1 MYHGRGR
8 VSNVRAMDQD
18 ATFAPA
24 VALRVAR
31 PVSTMFC
38 GDGDQDGLR
47 EDTTTRNPTPDLN
60 SPALGRFF
68 SGAAA
73 ARHLSDCLA
82 GHIENPKRPSASL
95 CGTRSGE
102 AAAVPGDVSD
112 PESVQRI
119 VEAAREAYG
128 PPEILV
134 NNAGFLQQK
143 RFVDLTVED
152 FDRMIAVHLRGT
164 FLCTSAVLPDMLS
177 RGSGIIVNVASQLGQ
192 IGGIELCHY
201 SAAKAGII
209 GLTKSLAREVSAQG
223 VRVNAVAP
231 GPINTELILGLSE
244 EWQRAKAAELPLG
257 RFGEPAEVAETVA
270 FLVSDGATL
279 YVGQTLGPNSG
290 DVML

>member
-1 MYHGRGR
+1 MTPEDSRAALVTGAGSGIGRAIAEKLGR
-8 VSNVRAMDQD
+8 DGKRVVVNDLNA
-18 ATFAPA
+18 ATADE
-24 VALRVAR
+24 VVAR
-31 PVSTMFC
+31 IK
-38 GDGDQDGLR
+38 
-47 EDTTTRNPTPDLN
+47 E
-60 SPALGRFF
+60 
-68 SGAAA
+68 
-73 ARHLSDCLA
+73 SD
-82 GHIENPKRPSASL
+82 
-95 CGTRSGE
+95 GE
-102 AAAVPGDVSD
+102 ATAAPGDVSD
-112 PESVQRI
+112 PQA
-119 VEAAREAYG
+119 VEQIMAAVREAYG
-128 PPEILV
+128 SPEILV

-143 RFVDLTVED
+143 RFVELTVED

-164 FLCTSAVLPDMLS
+164 FLCTRAVLPEMLS

-244 EWQRAKAAELPLG
+244 EWQRSKAAELPLG
-257 RFGEPAEVAETVA
+257 RFGEPWEVAETVA
-270 FLVSDGATL
+270 FLVSDAATL

>member
-1 MYHGRGR
+1 MTAERSR
-8 VSNVRAMDQD
+8 
-18 ATFAPA
+18 
-24 VALRVAR
+24 VALVTGAGSGIGRAIAEKLGKEGERV
-31 PVSTMFC
+31 VV
-38 GDGDQDGLR
+38 
-47 EDTTTRNPTPDLN
+47 NDL
-60 SPALGRFF
+60 
-68 SGAAA
+68 
-73 ARHLSDCLA
+73 
-82 GHIENPKRPSASL
+82 K
-95 CGTRSGE
+95 GE
-102 AAAVPGDVSD
+102 AADEVVAGIKESGGEASSAPGDVSD
-112 PESVQRI
+112 VEDVDRI
-119 VEAAREAYG
+119 VTAAREAYG
-128 PPEILV
+128 SPEILV

-164 FLCTSAVLPDMLS
+164 FLCTRAVLPEMLS
-177 RGSGIIVNVASQLGQ
+177 RGGGIVVNVASQLGQ

>member
-1 MYHGRGR
+1 MTSERSRAVLVTGAGSGIGRAIAEKLAKDGER
-8 VSNVRAMDQD
+8 VVVNDLKGETADEV
-18 ATFAPA
+18 
-24 VALRVAR
+24 VAR
-31 PVSTMFC
+31 IK
-38 GDGDQDGLR
+38 
-47 EDTTTRNPTPDLN
+47 E
-60 SPALGRFF
+60 
-68 SGAAA
+68 SG
-73 ARHLSDCLA
+73 
-82 GHIENPKRPSASL
+82 
-95 CGTRSGE
+95 GE

-209 GLTKSLAREVSAQG
+209 GLTKSLAREVSNQG

-231 GPINTELILGLSE
+231 GPINTELVLGLSE
-244 EWQRAKAAELPLG
+244 EWRDAKSAELPLG
-257 RFGEPAEVAETVA
+257 RFGEPHEVAETVA
-270 FLVSDGATL
+270 FLVSDGAAL
-279 YVGQTLGPNSG
+279 YVGQTLGPNSC

>member
-1 MYHGRGR
+1 MTAERSR
-8 VSNVRAMDQD
+8 
-18 ATFAPA
+18 
-24 VALRVAR
+24 VALVTGAGSGIGRAIAEKLGKEGERV
-31 PVSTMFC
+31 VV
-38 GDGDQDGLR
+38 
-47 EDTTTRNPTPDLN
+47 NDL
-60 SPALGRFF
+60 
-68 SGAAA
+68 
-73 ARHLSDCLA
+73 
-82 GHIENPKRPSASL
+82 K
-95 CGTRSGE
+95 GE
-102 AAAVPGDVSD
+102 AADEVVAGIKESGGEASSAPGDVSD
-112 PESVQRI
+112 VEDVDRI
-119 VEAAREAYG
+119 VAAAREAYG
-128 PPEILV
+128 SPEILV

-164 FLCTSAVLPDMLS
+164 FLCTRAVLPEMLS
-177 RGSGIIVNVASQLGQ
+177 RGGGIVVNVASQLGQ

-279 YVGQTLGPNSG
+279 YVGQTLGPNAG